1 MIDESITSGFSPI
14 RLEEMESIRLMNRT
28 DTKYLTDSH
37 TLKDI
42 LADAGRCGYRILETD
57 GHRLNAYD
65 SLYYDTAKLKMFM
78 DHRNCHL
85 VREKV
90 RTRTYLSSGVTFL
103 EVKRKNN
110 HGRTRKKRMEIT
122 RELFSDFGE
131 SASAC
136 SWLACHSDFRP
147 QALSPSVETVFE
159 RMTFVNPEMSE
170 RITVDT
176 DIRFI
181 NLRTL
186 LRSSL
191 GEAVIIE
198 LKQDGREQSRMKSIL
213 SAHRVKPIKIS
224 KYCIG
229 ITATDPAARVG
240 RFRQKAR
247 IIEKINNNFYLQCC
261 TQTTAEPLWT
271 RVNSLTYNQFL
282 SL

>member
-14 RLEEMESIRLMNRT
+14 GLEEMDTIRLMNRT
-28 DTKYLTDSH
+28 DTKYLTDS
-37 TLKDI
+37 LKLKEI
-42 LADAGRCGYRILETD
+42 LSDACRCGYRILETD

-65 SLYYDTAKLKMFM
+65 SLYYDTAELKMFV

-90 RTRTYLSSGVTFL
+90 RTRTYLCSGQTFL

-110 HGRTRKKRMEIT
+110 HGRTRKKRREID
-122 RELFSDFGE
+122 RALFDDFGE

-136 SWLACHSDFRP
+136 SWLVCHSDYSP
-147 QALSPSVETVFE
+147 EVLSPSVETMFR
-159 RMTFVNPEMSE
+159 RMTLVNPEKSE
-170 RITVDT
+170 RLTIDT
-176 DIRFI
+176 EIRFK
-181 NLRTL
+181 NPRTGL
-186 LRSSL
+186 NSGL

-198 LKQDGREQSRMKSIL
+198 LKQDGRALSRMKSIL
-213 SAHRVKPIKIS
+213 SAHRVKPARIS

-240 RFRQKAR
+240 RFKQKAR
-247 IIEKINNNFYLQCC
+247 MIEKINNNFYLKCC
-261 TQTTAEPLWT
+261 TPTTAELLLT
-271 RVNSLTYNQFL
+271 RANSLTSNQSL

>member
-1 MIDESITSGFSPI
+1 MIDESLTGGFSPI

-28 DTKYLTDSH
+28 DTKFLCNSQ
-37 TLKDI
+37 TLRDI

-65 SLYYDTAKLKMFM
+65 SLYYDTADLKMFI

-110 HGRTRKKRMEIT
+110 HGRTRKKRTKIAG
-122 RELFSDFGE
+122 ELFADFGE

-136 SWLACHSDFRP
+136 SWLACHSAFFPDT
-147 QALSPSVETVFE
+147 LSPSVETLFH
-159 RMTFVNPEMSE
+159 RMTLVNPEMSE
-170 RITVDT
+170 RLTVDT
-176 DIRFI
+176 GIRFTNI
-181 NLRTL
+181 RTSL
-186 LRSSL
+186 QSGL

-198 LKQDGREQSRMKSIL
+198 LKQDGRAQSRMKSIL
-213 SAHRVKPIKIS
+213 SAHRVKPERIS

-229 ITATDPAARVG
+229 ITLTDPSARAG
-240 RFRQKAR
+240 RFRQKER
-247 IIEKINNNFYLQCC
+247 IIEKINKNFYLQCF
-261 TQTTAEPLWT
+261 TQTTAESLLT
-271 RVNSLTYNQFL
+271 RANSLTYNQSL